1 MCRKIKKNEMKKYST
16 VEEYFSDFTKMAQ
29 VKLQE
34 LREIIKAAAPQA
46 KEVIS
51 YNMPAFKQN
60 RILVYY
66 AAYKNHIGF
75 YPTPSGITTFEARLT
90 NYKYSKGAIQFPID
104 QALPKELIEEI
115 VKFRIEEDFLKK
127 KK

>member
-1 MCRKIKKNEMKKYST
+1 VCRKIKKNEMKKYNT

-90 NYKYSKGAIQFPID
+90 NHKYSKGAIQFPID

>member
-1 MCRKIKKNEMKKYST
+1 VCRKIKKNEVKKYNT
-16 VEEYFSDFTKMAQ
+16 VEEYFSDFAEMAQ
-29 VKLQE
+29 VRLHE
-34 LREIIKAAAPQA
+34 FREIIKAAAPQA

-51 YNMPAFKQN
+51 CNMPAFKQN

-75 YPTPSGITTFEARLT
+75 YPTPNGITTFEARLI

-104 QALPKELIEEI
+104 QPLPKKLIEEI

>member
-1 MCRKIKKNEMKKYST
+1 MKKYNT

-75 YPTPSGITTFEARLT
+75 YPTPSGITTFESRLT

-104 QALPKELIEEI
+104 QPLPKELIQDI
-115 VKFRIEEDFLKK
+115 LRFRIEEDFLKK

>member
-1 MCRKIKKNEMKKYST
+1 MKKYT
-16 VEEYFSDFTKMAQ
+16 NVEEYILDFPEIAQIKM
-29 VKLQE
+29 QE
-34 LREIIKAAAPQA
+34 LREIIASVATNC
-46 KEVIS
+46 KETIS
-51 YNMPAFKQN
+51 YNMPAYKQN
-60 RILVYY
+60 GIVVYF

>member
-1 MCRKIKKNEMKKYST
+1 MCRKIKKNEMKKYNT

-75 YPTPSGITTFEARLT
+75 YPTPSGITTFEARLR